1 MEKTES
7 YSIEL
12 NLYNGKNPFELN
24 KFYSILFDTSK
35 INLSTKQTEKL
46 VDQFYKEMNIKRKD
60 ELMDDLFLTLI
71 HKQFPN
77 FSANTLFVQD
87 IEKIDL
93 DLKLS
98 YDYDKIALGD
108 NLIGFLNL
116 DFYKFK
122 DFFKFF
128 CTFIFMYFSKIPK
141 KQLNKIFTGF
151 DENIIYIDSERP
163 THIVEKSLLK
173 ECAKQLYEIE
183 KYYLIENQK
192 LFRNFVDYIFNNNKE
207 KRLSKL
213 SNSQRFYIFQNI
225 SEEIKNLANDYICDY
240 KLGFWFND
248 PTFKS
253 NILNKIKETLSDP
266 LSNEDF
272 LIENMLKNDPDG
284 KKIIGHEYNFKT
296 NNLFAYFYI
305 ILYHITLNNVEYI
318 KKCQV
323 CGKYFFSDK
332 NNTLYCNG
340 KYSKDITCKEYGIK
354 TSQKR
359 KENEEPV
366 YGKYRQ
372 IYAKKAMMVKRNPD
386 IEYYK
391 TNYEKWKKEAKQFIN
406 DIKEGKKSYD
416 EFDKWLDENK

>member
-93 DLKLS
+93 DLKLI

>member
-192 LFRNFVDYIFNNNKE
+192 SFMYKIRSRLNVGKNPKRHLVDPSLGCAILNITPEKLINDLETMGLYFEALCERDLKIYAESIGARLYHYRENDTGIEVDAIIEIGDGEYGAIEIKLGANKE
-207 KRLSKL
+207 EEAVASLK
-213 SNSQRFYIFQNI
+213 RFY
-225 SEEIKNLANDYICDY
+225 ELAEIKPKFMCVICGLY
-240 KLGFWFND
+240 NAVVKR
-248 PTFKS
+248 
-253 NILNKIKETLSDP
+253 
-266 LSNEDF
+266 
-272 LIENMLKNDPDG
+272 PDG
-284 KKIIGHEYNFKT
+284 IYV
-296 NNLFAYFYI
+296 LP
-305 ILYHITLNNVEYI
+305 ITAL
-318 KKCQV
+318 
-323 CGKYFFSDK
+323 
-332 NNTLYCNG
+332 
-340 KYSKDITCKEYGIK
+340 
-354 TSQKR
+354 R
-359 KENEEPV
+359 P
-366 YGKYRQ
+366 
-372 IYAKKAMMVKRNPD
+372 
-386 IEYYK
+386 
-391 TNYEKWKKEAKQFIN
+391 
-406 DIKEGKKSYD
+406 
-416 EFDKWLDENK
+416 

>member
-1 MEKTES
+1 MAKNES
-7 YSIEL
+7 YSIKL

-24 KFYSILFDTSK
+24 KFYSISFDTNK
-35 INLSTKQTEKL
+35 INLSTKQTDKL
-46 VDQFYKEMNIKRKD
+46 VEQFYKEMNIKRKD

-77 FSANTLFVQD
+77 FPANTLFVQD

-108 NLIGFLNL
+108 NLMGFLNL
-116 DFYKFK
+116 DFNKFE

-141 KQLNKIFTGF
+141 KQLNKIFKGF
-151 DENIIYIDSERP
+151 DEYIIYIDSERP

-173 ECAKQLYEIE
+173 ECAKQLYQSE
-183 KYYLIENQK
+183 KYYLIEKQK

-213 SNSQRFYIFQNI
+213 TNSQRFYIFQNI
-225 SEEIKNLANDYICDY
+225 SEEIKNFSNDYTCDY
-240 KLGFWFND
+240 TLGFWFND

-272 LIENMLKNDPDG
+272 LIENLLKNDPDG

-296 NNLFAYFYI
+296 NNLFTYFYI

-340 KYSKDITCKEYGIK
+340 KYSKDITCKQYGIK

-391 TNYEKWKKEAKQFIN
+391 TNYEKWKKKAKQFIN
-406 DIKEGKKSYD
+406 DIKIGKKTYD
-416 EFDKWLDENK
+416 EFDEWLNKN

>member
-24 KFYSILFDTSK
+24 KFYSISFDTSK

-77 FSANTLFVQD
+77 FPANTLFVQD
-87 IEKIDL
+87 IEKIGL

-98 YDYDKIALGD
+98 YDYDRTALGD
-108 NLIGFLNL
+108 NLMGFLNL
-116 DFYKFK
+116 DFYKFE

-141 KQLNKIFTGF
+141 KQLNKIFKGF

-173 ECAKQLYEIE
+173 ECAKQLYESE

-213 SNSQRFYIFQNI
+213 TNSQRFYIFQNI
-225 SEEIKNLANDYICDY
+225 SEEIQNFANDYICDY
-240 KLGFWFND
+240 TLGFWFND

-266 LSNEDF
+266 LSNENF

-284 KKIIGHEYNFKT
+284 KKIIGH
-296 NNLFAYFYI
+296 
-305 ILYHITLNNVEYI
+305 
-318 KKCQV
+318 
-323 CGKYFFSDK
+323 
-332 NNTLYCNG
+332 
-340 KYSKDITCKEYGIK
+340 KYS
-354 TSQKR
+354 
-359 KENEEPV
+359 
-366 YGKYRQ
+366 
-372 IYAKKAMMVKRNPD
+372 
-386 IEYYK
+386 
-391 TNYEKWKKEAKQFIN
+391 F
-406 DIKEGKKSYD
+406 
-416 EFDKWLDENK
+416 

>member
-305 ILYHITLNNVEYI
+305 ILL
-318 KKCQV
+318 
-323 CGKYFFSDK
+323 
-332 NNTLYCNG
+332 L
-340 KYSKDITCKEYGIK
+340 
-354 TSQKR
+354 
-359 KENEEPV
+359 
-366 YGKYRQ
+366 
-372 IYAKKAMMVKRNPD
+372 
-386 IEYYK
+386 
-391 TNYEKWKKEAKQFIN
+391 
-406 DIKEGKKSYD
+406 
-416 EFDKWLDENK
+416 

>member
-24 KFYSILFDTSK
+24 KFYSISFDTNK
-35 INLSTKQTEKL
+35 INLSTKQTDKL
-46 VDQFYKEMNIKRKD
+46 VEQFYKEMNIKRKD

-77 FSANTLFVQD
+77 FPANTLFVQD

-93 DLKLS
+93 DLKLN

-108 NLIGFLNL
+108 NLVGFLNL
-116 DFYKFK
+116 DFYKFE

-128 CTFIFMYFSKIPK
+128 CTFIFRYFSKIPK
-141 KQLNKIFTGF
+141 KQLNKIFKGF

-173 ECAKQLYEIE
+173 ECAKQLYESE
-183 KYYLIENQK
+183 KCYLIEKQK
-192 LFRNFVDYIFNNNKE
+192 LFRNFVDYIFNNHKE

-213 SNSQRFYIFQNI
+213 TNSQRFYIFQNI
-225 SEEIKNLANDYICDY
+225 SEEIKNLSNDYICDY
-240 KLGFWFND
+240 TLGFWIND

-266 LSNEDF
+266 LSDEEF

-305 ILYHITLNNVEYI
+305 ILYHITLNNVEYL

-406 DIKEGKKSYD
+406 DIKAGKKNYD
-416 EFDKWLDENK
+416 EFDEWLNSNA